1 LQPTR
6 APYVSGLTAYRE
18 GRSTEWI
25 DLFGRAI
32 GSAAGKASDLAAR
45 LADLQAAWRERSG
58 KPRRHSSVEP
68 LIVALPVHP
77 ILTVATGQ
85 KLVGCSKQAVNEAK
99 VVLSGSG
106 VLRPLTL
113 ARRNRAWEAPE
124 LVDLVDDVER
134 ERATP
139 YPSE

>member
-45 LADLQAAWRERSG
+45 LADLQAAWRERS
-58 KPRRHSSVEP
+58 
-68 LIVALPVHP
+68 IVALPVHP